1 MKSLVALMVLSLL
14 PLAAEAAPPCEA
26 RSGPGSG
33 VLIELYTSEGC
44 SSCPPADRWFSR
56 LAARADPRQLSQL
69 AFHVDY
75 WDALGWRDPYAQHAF
90 SLRQSRRVGASGRRT
105 VYTPQLMLSDQVQL
119 RWNQESAVEQAIR
132 AAQEKP
138 ARADLHLR
146 ARGGAQGWRVDLDA
160 LAQPGAG
167 AAALYL
173 ALYEDGLSSQ
183 VRAGENAGSLL
194 RHDRVVRGL
203 WGPWPLGARQL
214 DVRPPTGARPG
225 ALGFTA
231 FVQDEAGRTLQAL
244 SLPLSVCSGK

>member
-1 MKSLVALMVLSLL
+1 MTPVAWFKDVGIADRPTVGGKGGSLGELTQAGIAVPPGFVVTTAAFELFLKAL
-14 PLAAEAAPPCEA
+14 EA
-26 RSGPGSG
+26 RAPVRERVAALDPSDLGAATKLSE
-33 VLIELYTSEGC
+33 EL
-44 SSCPPADRWFSR
+44 R
-56 LAARADPRQLSQL
+56 
-69 AFHVDY
+69 
-75 WDALGWRDPYAQHAF
+75 
-90 SLRQSRRVGASGRRT
+90 RRVIEEPMPA
-105 VYTPQLMLSDQVQL
+105 
-119 RWNQESAVEQAIR
+119 EVEQAIR